1 MSDEISEQLV
11 HVVDGERHVFWVD
24 RGSCH
29 LRHGVVR
36 TVRNGIV
43 FVAMTA
49 TDVAAIG
56 IEELVLPPRFFTG
69 ENT

>member
-1 MSDEISEQLV
+1 VSDEIPAPLI
-11 HVVDGERHVFWVD
+11 HVVDGESHVFWVD
-24 RGSCH
+24 RGNGH

-43 FVAMTA
+43 FAALTA
-49 TDVAAIG
+49 TDVAAVG

-69 ENT
+69 ENE

>member
-1 MSDEISEQLV
+1 MSDEIPAPLV
-11 HVVDGERHVFWVD
+11 HVVDGESHVFWVD

-36 TVRNGIV
+36 TVREGIV
-43 FVAMTA
+43 FVAVTA
-49 TDVAAIG
+49 NDVAAIG

-69 ENT
+69 ENE

>member
-1 MSDEISEQLV
+1 MIDEIPAPLV
-11 HVVDGERHVFWVD
+11 HVVDGESHVFWID

-49 TDVAAIG
+49 TDVAAVW
-56 IEELVLPPRFFTG
+56 IEELVQPPRFFTG
-69 ENT
+69 ENE